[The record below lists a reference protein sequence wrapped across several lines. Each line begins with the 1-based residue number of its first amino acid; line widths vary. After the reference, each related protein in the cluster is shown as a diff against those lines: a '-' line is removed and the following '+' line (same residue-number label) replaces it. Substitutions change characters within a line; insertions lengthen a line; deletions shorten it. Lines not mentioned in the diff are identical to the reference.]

1 MCTVDDAPLV
11 GAPAAGT
18 AVARRIRSRHRGE
31 SSGLSELDFG
41 KSERG
46 EGEGKRAES
55 RAESKV
61 PREKFSSL
69 AYLSPSV
76 TPATQTTSNIILSL
90 MKSPSSLSSP
100 LYHPPLDD
108 EMEYGASHLI
118 TDDEKEDAL
127 QLLLAFGPAFARE
140 SRFWKSFTYSF
151 LLGGIM

>member
-1 MCTVDDAPLV
+1 
-11 GAPAAGT
+11 
-18 AVARRIRSRHRGE
+18 
-31 SSGLSELDFG
+31 
-41 KSERG
+41 
-46 EGEGKRAES
+46 
-55 RAESKV
+55 
-61 PREKFSSL
+61 
-69 AYLSPSV
+69 
-76 TPATQTTSNIILSL
+76 